1 MFTSCWL
8 PVIYNEVSMSS
19 PYHCRVS
26 SDQTVSGFPESGHQ
40 NVDLVSCQCVCVHEG
55 GTVRCICKLDGRS
68 PGVVRGSAQSTG
80 IDFGLSPFPTR
91 GEWSDNES
99 VPADIFSAQ
108 KYFNSG
114 AICDT
119 FRPSS
124 FVVSNPTSSSTP
136 VIVEQVLSDI
146 PEQKSDLDMC
156 LASTSHRPPRLASK
170 HARKNGLR
178 PASSIYKRTK
188 LSLRR
193 RCLSKC
199 KNRGRFLTQTESQAS
214 SCFGCGDV
222 APRTAKAYGTALE
235 AIISDD
241 EINEKDFQ
249 KTDILK
255 RRRCHLRR
263 LSECS
268 NDIWSAHKKSFTCSA
283 STIPDP
289 SNQKLNWTKEPLSVL
304 IVRKHLDESVMIP
317 FRDLLIWLVEAKNMV
332 VLVEQSVMDDRILK
346 DDKDF
351 QRLQDKLS
359 TFKEDDDLTD
369 KVDFIICLGGDG
381 TLLYVS
387 SLFQSNVPPV
397 MAFNMGSLGF
407 LTPFRFS
414 DDFKTEVSKVMQGS
428 ASLLLRYR
436 LKCVVVRH
444 DTEPTQDIPHVKNI
458 QKEDVW
464 TKTHKLVL
472 NEVVVDRGPSSYLCN
487 LELYIEGRRVT
498 SVQGDGL
505 IISTP
510 TGSTAYAVAAG
521 ASMIHPSVPCIL
533 LTPICPHSLS
543 FRPIVVPAGVE
554 IKVMLSPD
562 ARGTAMVSFD
572 GRDRMEIHQGDSLRI
587 TTSNYPVPSICA
599 TDQIEDWFDG
609 LANCLNW
616 NIRHQQ
622 KPLQT
627 ASSVSSFESLE
638 AESSKSSQV
647 SLLNGNS

>member
-1 MFTSCWL
+1 MVRLGYGELSF
-8 PVIYNEVSMSS
+8 PG
-19 PYHCRVS
+19 RR
-26 SDQTVSGFPESGHQ
+26 DSGQ
-40 NVDLVSCQCVCVHEG
+40 NL
-55 GTVRCICKLDGRS
+55 GR
-68 PGVVRGSAQSTG
+68 T
-80 IDFGLSPFPTR
+80 
-91 GEWSDNES
+91 
-99 VPADIFSAQ
+99 
-108 KYFNSG
+108 
-114 AICDT
+114 
-119 FRPSS
+119 
-124 FVVSNPTSSSTP
+124 
-136 VIVEQVLSDI
+136 
-146 PEQKSDLDMC
+146 
-156 LASTSHRPPRLASK
+156 
-170 HARKNGLR
+170 
-178 PASSIYKRTK
+178 
-188 LSLRR
+188 LRR
-193 RCLSKC
+193 
-199 KNRGRFLTQTESQAS
+199 
-214 SCFGCGDV
+214 GD
-222 APRTAKAYGTALE
+222 
-235 AIISDD
+235 IM
-241 EINEKDFQ
+241 
-249 KTDILK
+249 
-255 RRRCHLRR
+255 
-263 LSECS
+263 
-268 NDIWSAHKKSFTCSA
+268 
-283 STIPDP
+283 TIPDP
-289 SNQKLNWTKEPLSVL
+289 SNQKLNWTKEPLYVL

-317 FRDLLIWLVEAKNMV
+317 FRDLLIWLVEAKGMV
-332 VLVEQSVMDDRILK
+332 VLVEQAVMEDRILR

-351 QRLQDKLS
+351 QSLRDKLK

-407 LTPFRFS
+407 LTPFKF
-414 DDFKTEVSKVMQGS
+414 DEYFKTEVTKVMQGS

-444 DTEPTQDIPHVKNI
+444 DTEPKQDIPHVKNI
-458 QKEDVW
+458 QKGDVW

-472 NEVVVDRGPSSYLCN
+472 NEVVIDRGPISYLCN

-498 SVQGDGL
+498 TVQGDGL

-622 KPLQT
+622 RPLQA
-627 ASSVSSFESLE
+627 ASSVTSFESLE
-638 AESSKSSQV
+638 AELSKSSQV

>member
-1 MFTSCWL
+1 MNNSKNITEYEEDGPFKSDSFVL
-8 PVIYNEVSMSS
+8 P
-19 PYHCRVS
+19 
-26 SDQTVSGFPESGHQ
+26 T
-40 NVDLVSCQCVCVHEG
+40 
-55 GTVRCICKLDGRS
+55 CI
-68 PGVVRGSAQSTG
+68 
-80 IDFGLSPFPTR
+80 
-91 GEWSDNES
+91 S
-99 VPADIFSAQ
+99 VPHVDNFGKKLILESSQINVCGRRNDGSQSKLGRAVSQPLDPEEYLHDSFDI
-108 KYFNSG
+108 G
-114 AICDT
+114 DIEDE
-119 FRPSS
+119 S
-124 FVVSNPTSSSTP
+124 F
-136 VIVEQVLSDI
+136 
-146 PEQKSDLDMC
+146 
-156 LASTSHRPPRLASK
+156 
-170 HARKNGLR
+170 
-178 PASSIYKRTK
+178 ASS
-188 LSLRR
+188 
-193 RCLSKC
+193 
-199 KNRGRFLTQTESQAS
+199 
-214 SCFGCGDV
+214 
-222 APRTAKAYGTALE
+222 
-235 AIISDD
+235 
-241 EINEKDFQ
+241 
-249 KTDILK
+249 LK
-255 RRRCHLRR
+255 RRAQGRR
-263 LSECS
+263 RHNRSLYGVSPDCKFGPKGYLAQGS
-268 NDIWSAHKKSFTCSA
+268 TNL
-283 STIPDP
+283 TIPDP

>member
-8 PVIYNEVSMSS
+8 PVVYNEVSMSS

-40 NVDLVSCQCVCVHEG
+40 NVNLVSCQCVCVHEG

-108 KYFNSG
+108 GYFNSG

-136 VIVEQVLSDI
+136 AIVEQVLSDI
-146 PEQKSDLDMC
+146 PEQRGDSDMC
-156 LASTSHRPPRLASK
+156 LTSTSHRPPRLASK